1 MGRNAECV
9 MTKTTD
15 FSKVDRLVDSSMR
28 KGLTSLGNDVRSRSR
43 VLAPRLSGDL
53 VRSARV
59 DVSTNPDKVVIGYY
73 VPYAAIRSRINN
85 KHPATRNYLPNAL
98 KSITSLAPYFK
109 EEF

>member
-1 MGRNAECV
+1 MA
-9 MTKTTD
+9 KTTD
-15 FSKVDRLVDSSMR
+15 FSKVDRLVDSAMR

-59 DVSTNPDKVVIGYY
+59 DVSTNPDKVVISYNTE
-73 VPYAAIRSRINN
+73 YANIRHWVNN
-85 KHPATRNYLPNAL
+85 AHPSTRMYLTNAL
-98 KSITSLAPYFK
+98 KSINSLSPYFR